1 MWRERERDAADAVY
15 CKTFPTELECVPKQA
30 GTLLDDVAAPLFP
43 DDSLDAV
50 PLYAPAS
57 ALLPLKLPQQYVGDR
72 LINPLTLAVF
82 PAATGAATPAK

>member
-1 MWRERERDAADAVY
+1 MYYRTIA
-15 CKTFPTELECVPKQA
+15 TEVECVPKQA

-43 DDSLDAV
+43 DDPLEAV

-57 ALLPLKLPQQYVGDR
+57 GLLPLKLPQQYVGDR
-72 LINPLTLAVF
+72 LVNPLTLAVF